1 MSAIALPWNDRTGR
15 LAPLKVVVFVALF
28 APAAWIA
35 VQAVEGT
42 LGSRPLME
50 AIHQAGLW
58 CIRLIA
64 LSLAVTPLRAATR
77 WAKLV
82 SVRRMIGVAA
92 AAYAALHLS
101 LYVADQHFDLPHV
114 ASEIVLRIYLLIGF
128 IAFLGLVVLAAT
140 STDAMIRRLGST
152 NWNRLHHVVYVV
164 ALLAIVHFFMQSK
177 LDVTE
182 PTIMAGLFALLLG
195 QRLLPRDVGVP
206 TWAAYGLAVAV
217 LTALGEAVYYM
228 LATGA
233 PLDVVLEA
241 DFDFSYAVRPVWY
254 VLAAALILVAARLAR
269 PLFGPAGPARRRD
282 APAPAR

>member
-1 MSAIALPWNDRTGR
+1 MSAIALPWNDRTSR
-15 LAPLKVVVFVALF
+15 LAPLKLVVFVALF
-28 APAAWIA
+28 VPAAWIA
-35 VQAVEGT
+35 VQAAEGM

-58 CIRLIA
+58 CIRLVA

-77 WAKLV
+77 WAKLI

-101 LYVADQHFDLPHV
+101 LYVADQHGDLLHV

-128 IAFLGLVVLAAT
+128 VAFLGLVMLAAT
-140 STDAMIRRLGST
+140 STDAMIKRLGAT
-152 NWNRLHHVVYVV
+152 NWNRLHRVVYVI

-177 LDVTE
+177 LDVTQ

-195 QRLLPRDVGVP
+195 QRLLPRDVGVA
-206 TWAAYGLAVAV
+206 TLAAYGLAVAI
-217 LTALGEAVYYM
+217 LTALGEALYYM

-233 PLDVVLEA
+233 PLDIVLEA
-241 DFDFSYAVRPVWY
+241 DFDFSYAIRPVWY

>member
-1 MSAIALPWNDRTGR
+1 MSAIALPWNDRTRR
-15 LAPLKVVVFVALF
+15 LAPLKLVVFVALF
-28 APAAWIA
+28 VPAAWIA
-35 VQAVEGT
+35 IQAAEGT

-114 ASEIVLRIYLLIGF
+114 VSEIVLRIYLLIGF

-152 NWNRLHHVVYVV
+152 NWNRLHRVIYAI

-206 TWAAYGLAVAV
+206 TLAAYGLAVTV

-254 VLAAALILVAARLAR
+254 VCAAALILVAARLAR
-269 PLFGPAGPARRRD
+269 PLFGPAGAARRRD